1 MARVT
6 DTAILG
12 LLPTFFSSSFVFQ
25 SATITAGQ
33 QNGMVQRAFRGEVN
47 TGGGLDKQRRFPA
60 TECRWDGACGVNS
73 FV

>member
-6 DTAILG
+6 DTTILG
-12 LLPTFFSSSFVFQ
+12 LLYPFFSSSFVFP

-33 QNGMVQRAFRGEVN
+33 QNGMVQQAFRGEAN
-47 TGGGLDKQRRFPA
+47 SGGRLGKQRRFPA
-60 TECRWDGACGVNS
+60 IECQWDGACEVN